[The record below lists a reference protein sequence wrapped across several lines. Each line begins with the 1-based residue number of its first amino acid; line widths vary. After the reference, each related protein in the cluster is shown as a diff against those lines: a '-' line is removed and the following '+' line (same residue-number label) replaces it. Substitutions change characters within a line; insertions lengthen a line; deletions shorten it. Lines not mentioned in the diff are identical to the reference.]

1 MACSE
6 SSTSIFAKT
15 PGKET
20 NTMSSAQPPG
30 YHETPAMAH
39 VMPHNVMSYN
49 VVPHNVTAHIA
60 LPDGNN
66 HQADRGEHDGLDRVF
81 EIALGERSA
90 AEQCARAAQR
100 LAALGEMTGGIVHDF
115 RNLLAGIESG
125 LRLTEKSSEQPEKV
139 RVYIAAAREGI
150 DRGMKLT
157 SRLLAFA
164 TQQEQARAPSRP
176 PELAWWQTA
185 GATVNHG
192 KSFSHAKASASQR
205 KELQSSG
212 CG

>member
-1 MACSE
+1 
-6 SSTSIFAKT
+6 
-15 PGKET
+15 
-20 NTMSSAQPPG
+20 MSSAQPPG

-39 VMPHNVMSYN
+39 VMPHNVMPHNVMPHN

-81 EIALGERSA
+81 EMARGERSA
-90 AEQCARAAQR
+90 ADQCARAAQR

-150 DRGMKLT
+150 DRGVKLT

-164 TQQEQARAPSRP
+164 TQQELEAHAGDVN
-176 PELAWWQTA
+176 ELLR
-185 GATVNHG
+185 
-192 KSFSHAKASASQR
+192 KS
-205 KELQSSG
+205 
-212 CG
+212 